1 MLNRPS
7 EEKEHNFI
15 KISKLDMYDLLRNRF
30 YVRSA
35 DLQMGGW
42 RKEILFFQE
51 TFSVIQ
57 NYDVWLSTL
66 QYAYVIKA
74 NEYSE
79 LKVLQ
84 QPDVEKATLSLCYK
98 SELLPECWGLEIP
111 VFRVFL
117 ELLKL
122 AENEVNLETQR
133 SLLSLFKDVGRGKKL
148 LDVPKEAVE
157 GTINSYINIH
167 KKIQPLVIDQSP
179 LSEIFQ
185 STYDE
190 EKFFNYYNGC
200 LDELGS
206 VYVLCL
212 DIRLYIPSARDQY
225 NYEDV
230 FHQFKDQIS
239 KIYEL
244 IDGTEDLLSC
254 VSRLEPMQEVGLN
267 LHCVLMFDGRTPISP
282 DGIISQLEKKI
293 KQQIFPFN
301 FKIINWNTTLSRFMS
316 SKAVGEIKK
325 KNNKSRYDCWYW
337 VYSYVFSVDQVIG
350 FKFKNS
356 FQSLRISCS
365 HIVSSRFFVSG
376 RWEKMVSSVNPPKMF
391 EVAGLI
397 KADKAFSRSHLPPV
411 SKQYLDIV
419 DLKYLLYMRLNLPT
433 LELVSYLSKSS
444 VESRIVEV
452 EVFCETLKMDSPELF
467 YSSLVF
473 GEDVSASLYFK
484 SLSRIGRM
492 WFSFF
497 NPLSVFKEPLFTV
510 DQLLKSDNCQKFT
523 AFFKKY
529 QEELEHLAN
538 QPITSDTIRRTEKIL
553 AELKT
558 SLDVEAHIKN
568 FKKMQSKF
576 EEHCEY
582 FDYLLAKDV
591 LVTRMHLCF
600 TSPERIL
607 DKQEQA
613 KILTEFLRVGRS
625 AKPLRWLRGY
635 ILRWDEKYDK
645 SLYAD
650 LTLFFEYGEKLQNQN
665 IHEDVKSYLDSFV
678 AKCNNEL
685 QSKKPVQPNE
695 VETEKTIAKKE
706 KKPILGEG
714 VEIRYELE
722 IQEISNKV
730 AELLKIPLKIEA
742 GNNPVK
748 VAFTKLYLPYIY
760 YLSLFLPL
768 QKDEK
773 KIKRFTTGRIPRAEL
788 KSSNKKLEPQEV
800 EELELQET
808 EELEHKQTQVADDPN
823 NQALD
828 GK

>member
-1 MLNRPS
+1 
-7 EEKEHNFI
+7 
-15 KISKLDMYDLLRNRF
+15 MYELLRNRF

-42 RKEILFFQE
+42 RKEIFFFQE

-57 NYDVWLSTL
+57 NYDVWLSIL
-66 QYAYVIKA
+66 PYANVIKTDK
-74 NEYSE
+74 YSK
-79 LKVLQ
+79 LKVLEKK
-84 QPDVEKATLSLCYK
+84 DVEKAASFLYCR
-98 SELLPECWGLEIP
+98 SEWLPEFLGLEIP
-111 VFRVFL
+111 IFRMFL
-117 ELLKL
+117 DLLKL
-122 AENEVNLETQR
+122 AENDVNFETQR
-133 SLLSLFKDVGRGKKL
+133 NLLSLFRDISRKKKL
-148 LDVPKEAVE
+148 IDISDLYSEESID
-157 GTINSYINIH
+157 SYIDIH
-167 KKIQPLVIDQSP
+167 KKIQPLVIESSP
-179 LSEIFQ
+179 VSEGFQ
-185 STYDE
+185 YSNE
-190 EKFFNYYNGC
+190 EKSFFGYYNKA
-200 LDELGS
+200 LDVLGK
-206 VYVLCL
+206 VFILCL
-212 DIRLYIPSARDQY
+212 DIQLDTMDPSHRYD
-225 NYEDV
+225 YEKMIN
-230 FHQFKDQIS
+230 QFAGEIK

-244 IDGTEDLLSC
+244 ICDTEDLLRC
-254 VSRLEPMQEVGLN
+254 VSRVEPMQKLGLN
-267 LHCVLMFDGRTPISP
+267 LHCVLMFDGRMPISEE
-282 DGIISQLEKKI
+282 GIISQLEIDI
-293 KQQIFPFN
+293 KQSVLLSK
-301 FKIINWNTTLSRFMS
+301 FKVINWNSVLRRFAS
-316 SKAVGEIKK
+316 DQAVGVIKK
-325 KNNKSRYDCWYW
+325 KNKKSRYDCWYW
-337 VYSYVFSVDQVIG
+337 VYSYIFSVDQVIG
-350 FKFKNS
+350 FKVENS
-356 FQSLRISCS
+356 IANLNITNGTA
-365 HIVSSRFFVSG
+365 SSRVFFS
-376 RWEKMVSSVNPPKMF
+376 EPQTEMDSSKLSPSML

-433 LELVSYLSKSS
+433 LEVVSYLSKSS

-484 SLSRIGRM
+484 SLSRLGRM

-497 NPLSVFKEPLFTV
+497 SPLTVRKDPLFAV
-510 DQLLKSDNCQKFT
+510 DQWLKSDNCQKFT

-538 QPITSDTIRRTEKIL
+538 QPITIDTIRRTEKIL

-665 IHEDVKSYLDSFV
+665 IHGDVKSYLDSFV